1 MEMDRTNIR
10 EAIIGCFFSQTVEV
24 ENDLSSSRSRR
35 RLSDCSESGCAVL
48 KSLSREVSGV
58 GIKLRKYRKK
68 ILKNLLVSRF
78 RKHFNILRKGIKGK
92 LPIQEQNRKIST
104 LSCADMMSTMKKW
117 RKFYKVPGFKR
128 GWKFQT
134 ESQKVQLENL
144 KPPRLCEVVA
154 FHMNVEEK
162 KGKMKTLSGA
172 FGGDYKLHIS
182 EGKSSLLVSAS
193 SSSRDIEV
201 ELTCSICLDTLF
213 DPVALKCGHIFCYM
227 CACSAGSVLAIHGM
241 KAANSTSKCPLCRK
255 VRIKLVSLSSLS
267 FPVSE
272 VISYR
277 LCPKTGYSFWDGR
290 SIIYVTSIVGYG

>member
-201 ELTCSICLDTLF
+201 ELTCSICL
-213 DPVALKCGHIFCYM
+213 
-227 CACSAGSVLAIHGM
+227 
-241 KAANSTSKCPLCRK
+241 
-255 VRIKLVSLSSLS
+255 VSL
-267 FPVSE
+267 FFFFFFR
-272 VISYR
+272 Y
-277 LCPKTGYSFWDGR
+277 
-290 SIIYVTSIVGYG
+290 